1 MFDSYE
7 STIGERIRYYRKRAG
22 LTQKAVAEA
31 CGITE
36 PAIRNYELDNRIPS
50 YETLEDIAS
59 ALNVSYYALAE
70 PILGAYAGVMHCLFR
85 LEYVHGL
92 KPTLID
98 GKPAL
103 IFDPTNNKT
112 GDAIIQQMME
122 KWLEARAKLDAGEW
136 TMDQYEDWESQYPVV
151 LREDT
156 PQNSQDHRRENPS
169 ELKNGRYARPKK
181 PKKE

>member
-59 ALNVSYYALAE
+59 ALNVSYYALAD
-70 PILGAYAGVMHCLFR
+70 PILEAYAGVMHCFFR
-85 LEYVHGL
+85 LEYAHGM
-92 KPTLID
+92 KPVLID

-103 IFDPTNNKT
+103 TFGPTGNRT
-112 GDAIIQQMME
+112 GDAIIKQMME
-122 KWLEARAKLDAGEW
+122 QWLESRAKLDSGEW
-136 TMDQYEDWESQYPVV
+136 NMDQYEDWESQYPVV
-151 LREDT
+151 LRDDN
-156 PQNSQDHRRENPS
+156 PQNSQNHHRENLS
-169 ELKNGRYARPKK
+169 DLKNGRYARPKK
-181 PKKE
+181 PKK